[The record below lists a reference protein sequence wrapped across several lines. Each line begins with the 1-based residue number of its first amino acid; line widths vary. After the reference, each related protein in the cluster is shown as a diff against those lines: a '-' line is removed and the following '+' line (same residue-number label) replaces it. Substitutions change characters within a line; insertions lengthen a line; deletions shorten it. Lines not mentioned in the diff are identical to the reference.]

1 MLPSIMLYFLRGMKQ
16 RFVVWFLLN
25 KEAVTL
31 KIIPLV
37 ENTVSSPKL
46 IARHGLCFY
55 IETRDHKMLMD
66 LGPNDTFL
74 RNAAALDIDIS
85 EIDMVVLS
93 HGHSDHVGGL
103 KAFLNVND
111 TAKIYMNRNVMDPH
125 FIKVEGIPCPIG
137 IDVSLIDEENER
149 FVFTDHF
156 TKVDGEITLFAG
168 VNSKRAYPK
177 ANEVMYVRKG
187 GQLVVD
193 EFVHEQHMLLTNGKE
208 WTLLTGCA
216 HNGIANILDRAVEVC
231 QEKPML
237 VIGGFHMF
245 YEPTNSYES
254 DELIEETADVLEE
267 WDKTTFYTCHCTGQK
282 AFDKLKERVGNRLQY
297 LSTGQKLEFLE
308 EVEGYILY

>member
-1 MLPSIMLYFLRGMKQ
+1 M
-16 RFVVWFLLN
+16 
-25 KEAVTL
+25 

-37 ENTVSSPKL
+37 ENTVISQNL

-55 IETRDHKMLMD
+55 IETRDHKILMD

-93 HGHSDHVGGL
+93 HGHRDHVGGL
-103 KAFLNVND
+103 RTFLKVNN
-111 TAKIYMNRNVMDPH
+111 TAKIYLNRNVLDPH

-137 IDVSLIDEENER
+137 IDASLIDEKDER
-149 FVFTDHF
+149 FVLTDHF

-168 VNSKRAYPK
+168 VGKRRGYPK
-177 ANEVMYVRKG
+177 SNEVMCVRRDGK
-187 GQLVVD
+187 LIKD

-208 WTLLTGCA
+208 WALLTGCA

-231 QEKPML
+231 QEKPIL
-237 VIGGFHMF
+237 VIGGFHM
-245 YEPTNSYES
+245 YHEPTDTYES
-254 DELIEETADVLEE
+254 DQLIDETIEILEE
-267 WDKTTFYTCHCTGQK
+267 WNKTTFYTCHCTGRK
-282 AFDKLKERVGNRLQY
+282 AFDKMKEKLGNRLQY
-297 LSTGQKLEFLE
+297 FSTGQRLEFLE